1 MDSPFRPGFGKN
13 PPYLAGRSQEISL
26 LEDGLEIGQW
36 AQQRGTLITGL
47 RGVGKTVMLN
57 HAEDIARENGWH
69 VISETANKG
78 FLERI
83 TAVHLPALLNSLDPK
98 NPFRVTSIN
107 LAGLG
112 SISIEYQ
119 DGRKEAPSFRS
130 MAEEVC
136 RLLDSHGGLLFTLD
150 EINTSS
156 IKELSVFAAE
166 YQHLVRSDLE
176 VAFIAAGLKG
186 EVRRLLQS
194 PATTFLRRCT
204 EVPIKMLTPSQ
215 TYEAFRKPI
224 LDHGRTVSEEVLD
237 YMVRA
242 AQGYPFL
249 VQLIGDYT
257 WRESPQSTEIRLTDV
272 KAGYRR
278 ARLSIGGFILEPS
291 LCRLSPVDRSFLA
304 AVASDSGPSRMEDI
318 RRRMGDVDTNYASVY
333 RQRLIDAGI
342 IEPAGHGLVTIALPY
357 LREYLREHI
366 ATEMAGDGTRE
377 AEGFPPPPE
386 L

>member
-13 PPYLAGRSQEISL
+13 PPYLAGRSREISL

-83 TAVHLPALLNSLDPK
+83 TAVHLPALLNALDPK
-98 NPFRVTSIN
+98 NPFRVTSID
-107 LAGLG
+107 LAGIG
-112 SISIEYQ
+112 SISVEYQ
-119 DGRKEAPSFRS
+119 DGRTEAPSFRS

-136 RLLDSHGGLLFTLD
+136 RLLDSRGGLLFTLD
-150 EINTSS
+150 EINASS
-156 IKELSVFAAE
+156 TKEIGIFAAE
-166 YQHLVRSDLE
+166 YQHLVRADLE

-186 EVRRLLQS
+186 EIRRLLQS

-204 EVPIKMLTPSQ
+204 EVPIKMLTPAQ

-224 LDHGRTVSEEVLD
+224 LDHGRTVGEEALD

-249 VQLIGDYT
+249 VQLIGDYA
-257 WRESPQSTEIRLTDV
+257 WRKSMQTTEISLTDA
-272 KAGYRR
+272 KAAYRR

-291 LCRLSPVDRSFLA
+291 LSGLSSVDRSFIA
-304 AVASDSGPSRMEDI
+304 AMASDPGPSRMEDI
-318 RRRMGDVDTNYASVY
+318 RRRMGDVETNYASVY

-342 IEPAGHGLVTIALPY
+342 IERSGHGLVTIALPY
-357 LREYLREHI
+357 LREYLRDHI

-377 AEGFPPPPE
+377 AEGFPPPPA

>member
-1 MDSPFRPGFGKN
+1 MDSPFKPGFGKN
-13 PPYLAGRSQEISL
+13 PPYLAGRSQEIAL
-26 LEDGLEIGQW
+26 LEAGLEIGQW

-57 HAEDIARENGWH
+57 HAEDIARQNGWH

-98 NPFRVTSIN
+98 NPFRVTSID

-136 RLLDSHGGLLFTLD
+136 RLLNSHGGLLFTLD
-150 EINTSS
+150 EINANALD
-156 IKELSVFAAE
+156 ELGIFAAE
-166 YQHLVRSDLE
+166 YQHLVREDSE

-186 EVRRLLQS
+186 AIRKLLQL

-215 TYEAFRKPI
+215 TYDAFFEPI
-224 LDHGRTVSEEVLD
+224 ADHGRTASEEVLD

-249 VQLIGDYT
+249 VQLIGDYA
-257 WRESPQSTEIRLTDV
+257 WRKSPQNTEISLDDA

-278 ARLSIGGFILEPS
+278 ARRSIGGFILEPS
-291 LCRLSPVDRSFLA
+291 LSGLSPVDRSFLA
-304 AVASDSGPSRMEDI
+304 AMASDSGPSQISDI
-318 RRRMGDVDTNYASVY
+318 RRRMGDIGANVASVY

-342 IEPAGHGLVTIALPY
+342 IEPAGRGFVTIALPY